1 MRSILGGSS
10 FAAALVALLVIAPT
24 NARGDGAETG
34 GYLGAAFPVGHYSD
48 TVDIGGVLGAW
59 GGYRWNV
66 SENGAISLIGVP
78 QFTLMPPEDC
88 PTSGLLVRCSD
99 KDDVASTFSITAGPK
114 FAVFDENTELSVA
127 LLGGY
132 FRDIAGPI
140 EEDGGGLAVH
150 AALGWNIGAGMN
162 LAIFA
167 RFEEMFLR
175 PAADSDRDDRQLV
188 SAGLQLGWTFA
199 PEPVEPPPP
208 PPPPPPPAPAAKR
221 RIILRGV
228 NFDFD
233 KSNIRPDARPVL
245 DEAVRT
251 LKEEPNIRVRIEGH
265 TDSIGSEA
273 YNQRLS
279 QRRADAV
286 KAYLVAEGIAA
297 SRLETVGFGES
308 QPVAS
313 NDTADGR
320 AQNRRAELEVISL
333 EVMGD

>member
-1 MRSILGGSS
+1 MRSILRGSS
-10 FAAALVALLVIAPT
+10 FSVALVALLVVAPLE
-24 NARGDGAETG
+24 ARGDGAETG
-34 GYLGAAFPVGHYSD
+34 GYVGAAFPVGHYSD
-48 TVDIGGVLGAW
+48 TVDIGGVVGGW

-88 PTSGLLVRCSD
+88 PTGATLVRCSD
-99 KDDVASTFSITAGPK
+99 KDDVASTFSLTAGPK
-114 FAVFDENTELSVA
+114 FTVFDEGTELSVA

-132 FRDIAGPI
+132 FRDIFGPLD
-140 EEDGGGLAVH
+140 EDGGGLAVH
-150 AALGWNIGAGMN
+150 ASLGRDIGAGMN
-162 LAIFA
+162 LALFA
-167 RFEEMFLR
+167 RFEEIFLR

-188 SAGLQLGWTFA
+188 LAGLQLGWTFA

-208 PPPPPPPAPAAKR
+208 PPPPPPAPVAKR

-245 DEAVRT
+245 DEAIRT

-265 TDSIGSEA
+265 TDSIGTEQ
-273 YNQRLS
+273 YNERLS
-279 QRRADAV
+279 QRRAESV
-286 KAYLVAEGIAA
+286 RAYLIDGGIAP
-297 SRLETVGFGES
+297 SRLEAVGFGERD
-308 QPVAS
+308 PVAS

-320 AQNRRAELEVISL
+320 AQNRRAELEVIG
-333 EVMGD
+333 GD